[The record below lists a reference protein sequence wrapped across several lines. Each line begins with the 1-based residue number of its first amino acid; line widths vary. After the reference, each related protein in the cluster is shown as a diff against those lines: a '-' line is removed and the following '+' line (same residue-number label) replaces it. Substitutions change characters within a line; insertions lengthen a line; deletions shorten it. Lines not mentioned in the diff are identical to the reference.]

1 MQNNISNNR
10 SLTEQ
15 SLKQKYNSARLNLL
29 LVVLFSAINLLLLV
43 TKSNTYFLFSASVPY
58 LLTDLGMFLC
68 GMYPADYYTGDLA
81 GFQTLPSVVFYVM
94 LAIAVII
101 LLLYLVSYLLSK
113 KSVGWLS
120 FSLVFFCLD
129 TVGMFLY
136 FGIALD
142 MIIDIVF
149 HVWVIVILVQ
159 GIRAHYQLKNLPP
172 EPQIEEPV
180 AENTD
185 TE

>member
-1 MQNNISNNR
+1 MQNNTSSNR
-10 SLTEQ
+10 TFTEQ
-15 SLKQKYNSARLNLL
+15 SLNQKYGSARFNLL

-43 TKSNTYFLFSASVPY
+43 TKSSTYFLFSASIPY
-58 LLTDLGMFLC
+58 MLTDLGMFLC
-68 GMYPADYYTGDLA
+68 GMYPADYYTGELE
-81 GFQTLPSVVFYVM
+81 GFQALPSVVFYVM
-94 LAIAVII
+94 LAISIVI

-113 KSVGWLS
+113 RRVGWLI
-120 FSLVFFCLD
+120 FSLVFFALD

-142 MIIDIVF
+142 MIIDIAF
-149 HVWVIVILVQ
+149 HIWVIVILVQ

-180 AENTD
+180 TENTD
-185 TE
+185 AE